1 MLKIN
6 TNVGPISLINMESSC
21 EGKKNVTYRE
31 ETVDLP
37 AGIGPQVKYLLSY
50 IVYCRVSRSLHAA
63 LRNPILGWHLRVL
76 YSCQQLKSK
85 SFFNGY
91 TTEQLPAKPLNST
104 KYRTTQIFNQ
114 IFTLIFSLK
123 PTYTSLQYFFFH
135 NEWNIL
141 SWLDDKNVGITILK
155 RGIVS

>member
-6 TNVGPISLINMESSC
+6 TNVGPICLINMESSC

-63 LRNPILGWHLRVL
+63 LRNPILG
-76 YSCQQLKSK
+76 
-85 SFFNGY
+85 
-91 TTEQLPAKPLNST
+91 
-104 KYRTTQIFNQ
+104 
-114 IFTLIFSLK
+114 
-123 PTYTSLQYFFFH
+123 
-135 NEWNIL
+135 
-141 SWLDDKNVGITILK
+141 
-155 RGIVS
+155 

>member
-1 MLKIN
+1 MSYLYTFKVVKVCAWRTFECFWTFVSWTMLKIN
-6 TNVGPISLINMESSC
+6 TNVGPLCLINMESSC
-21 EGKKNVTYRE
+21 KRKKKGTYRGK
-31 ETVDLP
+31 TVDLP
-37 AGIGPQVKYLLSY
+37 AGIGPAQIQYNILSY
-50 IVYCRVSRSLHAA
+50 IVYCRVSRSLPEA

-114 IFTLIFSLK
+114 IFDLIFSLK
-123 PTYTSLQYFFFH
+123 PT
-135 NEWNIL
+135 
-141 SWLDDKNVGITILK
+141 
-155 RGIVS
+155 